1 MKSWRMVAGVLAF
14 ALLGFGVAPAWAC
27 ACGGYMSDS
36 ESEARARG
44 ENALVRFDG
53 KTEEIVL
60 SMAIE
65 GSSKKA
71 AWIMPVPAAAD
82 VSLGNEYTFSRL
94 ISLTRPRVVVKKT
107 YWPFRDLGIMGS
119 GRGDSAGDPEAPGAG
134 VEVRGQMVLGPF
146 QVVRLGGTSSVA
158 VTDWLRT
165 NGYVVPGGLGE
176 NLQPYLTEKWE
187 IVAVKLAPK
196 EKTGS
201 LSGATPPLRLSF
213 ASLEIVYPMRLSKG
227 ASTEQAVTV
236 YVAAPYRVDASRL
249 PDPSVK
255 PELLFAGRIE
265 MVDSDMDEVAAPA
278 SYLTAYAVTYAEPSR
293 ITDDF
298 HFTRAAT
305 DEEFERITY
314 VTKNEPFWSTIG
326 VLIVGLLIIGGGAA
340 LIARRLR

>member
-1 MKSWRMVAGVLAF
+1 MKLWRMVAGVLAF
-14 ALLGFGVAPAWAC
+14 VLLGFGVAPAWAC
-27 ACGGYMSDS
+27 ACGGYMSDA
-36 ESEARARG
+36 ESQARARG

-60 SMAIE
+60 SMAIQ

-71 AWIMPVPAAAD
+71 AWIMPVPAAAE
-82 VSLGNEYTFSRL
+82 VSLGEEYTFNRL

-119 GRGDSAGDPEAPGAG
+119 GRDSASAPAPGAG

-196 EKTGS
+196 EKSGS

-213 ASLEIVYPMRLSKG
+213 ASSEIVYPMRLSKG

-255 PELLFAGRIE
+255 PELLFAGRVE
-265 MVDSDMDEVAAPA
+265 TMDSDMNDLAAPA
-278 SYLTAYAVTYAEPSR
+278 SYLTAYSVTYAEPSR

-305 DEEFERITY
+305 DEEFERVTY
-314 VTKNEPFWSTIG
+314 VTKNDGFWSTIG
-326 VLIVGLLIIGGGAA
+326 VLIGGLLILGGGAA

>member
-1 MKSWRMVAGVLAF
+1 MKLWRMVAGVLAF
-14 ALLGFGVAPAWAC
+14 VLLGFGVAPAWAC

-36 ESEARARG
+36 ESRARARG

-71 AWIMPVPAAAD
+71 AWIMPVPAAAE
-82 VSLGNEYTFSRL
+82 VSLGEEYTFHRL

-107 YWPFRDLGIMGS
+107 YWPFRDLGVMGS
-119 GRGDSAGDPEAPGAG
+119 GRDSAGAPAPGAG

-146 QVVRLGGTSSVA
+146 QVVRLGGTSSAA

-165 NGYVVPGGLGE
+165 NGYVVPGGLGL

-196 EKTGS
+196 EKSGS

-213 ASLEIVYPMRLSKG
+213 ASSEIVYPMRLSKG

-255 PELLFAGRIE
+255 PELLFAGRVE
-265 MVDSDMDEVAAPA
+265 TMDSDMTYLAAPA

-314 VTKNEPFWSTIG
+314 VTKNDGFWSTIG
-326 VLIVGLLIIGGGAA
+326 VLVGGLLIIGGGAA